1 MWGETAYISWGV
13 MDAEFMVDDESDIS
27 EELDDWDEYWDDPD
41 AAFVMYDPVSSL
53 LKSLVWC
60 VWLLWM
66 W

>member
-1 MWGETAYISWGV
+1 